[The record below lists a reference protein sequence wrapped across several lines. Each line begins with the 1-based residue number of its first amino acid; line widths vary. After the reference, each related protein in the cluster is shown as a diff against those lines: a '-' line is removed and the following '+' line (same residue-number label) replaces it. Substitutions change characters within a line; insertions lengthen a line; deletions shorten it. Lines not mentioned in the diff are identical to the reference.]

1 MNRHDTNFDERFA
14 EGPQGK
20 LFTSMSLRTGK
31 STPILFVHSDGG
43 TLHHWDSIRAKL
55 NADFSTVAFDRR
67 GHGQSDAPRNH
78 AFAAADAANDV
89 AAVADATQIEH
100 FVLVGHSGGG
110 TTAFA
115 FAGLYPQRL
124 SGLVLVDPPP
134 DPAVLPPGMIEETL
148 KALRGEDYAATVEKY
163 FRSIAGNDK
172 CVADRIVADALAT
185 PRETIIGLFEATKS
199 FDPKRYAGQIQCP
212 SLSIIQSQYDVEG
225 ALHRIP
231 PGFPHVAIDGV
242 GHWIHLVK
250 PEQFLSSL
258 QDFLKQVTTERVQ

>member
-55 NADFSTVAFDRR
+55 NAYFSTVAFDRR

-78 AFAAADAANDV
+78 SFATADAAADIT
-89 AAVADATQIEH
+89 AVANAAKLER
-100 FVLVGHSGGG
+100 FVLVGHSGGAV
-110 TTAFA
+110 TAFA

-134 DPAVLPPGMIEETL
+134 DPAILPPGMIEETL
-148 KALRGEDYAATVEKY
+148 KALRGKDYAATVEKY
-163 FRSIAGNDK
+163 FRSIAGDDK
-172 CVADRIVADALAT
+172 SVADRIVADALAT
-185 PRETIIGLFEATKS
+185 PRETIIGLFETTTS
-199 FDPKRYAGQIQCP
+199 FDPKSYAGLIQCP
-212 SLSIIQSQYDVEG
+212 SLSIIQSQYDIEG

-231 PGFPHVAIDGV
+231 PGFPHVAIDGA

-258 QDFLKQVTTERVQ
+258 QEFLNQVTKERVQ